1 MIKKLSGFGLIFFIS
16 SCSYITGPDGLF
28 PPTKD
33 EFLKEK
39 IEQDIDLPNDLDLS
53 YVENY
58 YPVNQSNSTLTNQDV
73 PKPRQIFSTSGDSSV
88 QLRRLGELMWI
99 YVETLPSTSWPISK
113 SFWETSSY
121 PVLESNPTSGE
132 IIIDYDDSSEL
143 QMKIEHGIKED
154 STEIFLVQTSKVDKE
169 ILSNPELIQ
178 SELEKLVNYFA
189 DSVGQFS
196 GTSLAAQN
204 LNEMKK
210 AKIFLDNGQTVI
222 ELDLNFDRAWSSVT
236 KAMDASEILAN
247 DKDRSNGIF
256 YVSYAEEEND
266 GILSDD
272 GIFSFFKIG
281 GSSKNKKI
289 DFDGAKFEVKITE
302 KNNKTYVRAYSKDG
316 KIEEAEKL
324 ISKINE
330 SLS

>member
-1 MIKKLSGFGLIFFIS
+1 MFS
-16 SCSYITGPDGLF
+16 SCSYIAGPEGLF

-39 IEQDIDLPNDLDLS
+39 VEQDIQLPSDLALIS
-53 YVENY
+53 KENH
-58 YPVNQSNSTLTNQDV
+58 YPVDEISETLENQDV

-88 QLRRLGELMWI
+88 QLKRLGELMWV

-113 SFWETSSY
+113 SYWDTSSY
-121 PVLESNPTSGE
+121 KVINADPATGE
-132 IIIDYDDSSEL
+132 IAINFDESTKL
-143 QMKIEHGIKED
+143 KMKIEHGIKEA
-154 STEIFLVQTSKVDKE
+154 STEIFLVQVDKTSNE

-178 SELEKLVNYFA
+178 TELSNLVNYFA

-210 AKIFLDNGQTVI
+210 AKIFVDNGQTVI

-236 KAMDASEILAN
+236 KAIDSANIIAN

-256 YVSYAEEEND
+256 YVSYESEEEE
-266 GILSDD
+266 GF
-272 GIFSFFKIG
+272 FSFLNFG
-281 GSSKNKKI
+281 RSKSRNATVFG
-289 DFDGAKFEVKITE
+289 DAQFEVKISE

-316 KIEEAEKL
+316 KIEEAEEL

>member
-1 MIKKLSGFGLIFFIS
+1 MIKKFYSIIFLFIFS
-16 SCSYITGPDGLF
+16 SCSYIAGPEGLF

-39 IEQDIDLPNDLDLS
+39 VEQDIQLPSDLALIS
-53 YVENY
+53 KENH
-58 YPVNQSNSTLTNQDV
+58 YPVDEISETLENQDV

-88 QLRRLGELMWI
+88 QLRRLGELMWV

-113 SFWETSSY
+113 SYWDTSSY
-121 PVLESNPTSGE
+121 QVINADPATGE
-132 IIIDYDDSSEL
+132 IAINFDESTKL
-143 QMKIEHGIKED
+143 KMKIEHGIKEA
-154 STEIFLVQTSKVDKE
+154 STEIFLVQVDKTSNE

-178 SELEKLVNYFA
+178 TELSNLVNYFS

-210 AKIFLDNGQTVI
+210 AKIFVDNGQTVI

-236 KAMDASEILAN
+236 KAIDSANIIAN

-256 YVSYAEEEND
+256 YVSYESEEEE
-266 GILSDD
+266 GF
-272 GIFSFFKIG
+272 FSFLNFG
-281 GSSKNKKI
+281 RSKSRNTTVFG
-289 DFDGAKFEVKITE
+289 DAQFEVKISE

-316 KIEEAEKL
+316 KIEEAEEL

>member
-58 YPVNQSNSTLTNQDV
+58 YPVNQFNSTLTNQDV

-210 AKIFLDNGQTVI
+210 AKIFVDDGQTVI

-236 KAMDASEILAN
+236 KAMSASNIVAN
-247 DKDRSNGIF
+247 DKDRSAGIF
-256 YVSYAEEEND
+256 YVSYEKQKEK
-266 GILSDD
+266 GL
-272 GIFSFFKIG
+272 FSFLNFGKDDEQGVIFK
-281 GSSKNKKI
+281 
-289 DFDGAKFEVKITE
+289 DAEFEVKITE

-316 KIEEAEKL
+316 KIEPAEEL

>member
-1 MIKKLSGFGLIFFIS
+1 MFS
-16 SCSYITGPDGLF
+16 SCSYIAGPEGLF

-39 IEQDIDLPNDLDLS
+39 VEQDIQLPSDLTLIS
-53 YVENY
+53 KENH
-58 YPVNQSNSTLTNQDV
+58 YPVDEISETLENQDV

-88 QLRRLGELMWI
+88 QLRRLGELMWV

-113 SFWETSSY
+113 SYWDTSSY
-121 PVLESNPTSGE
+121 QVIDADPATGE
-132 IIIDYDDSSEL
+132 IAINFDESTKL
-143 QMKIEHGIKED
+143 TMKIEHGIKEA
-154 STEIFLVQTSKVDKE
+154 STEIFLVQVDKTSNE

-178 SELEKLVNYFA
+178 TELNNLVNYFA

-210 AKIFLDNGQTVI
+210 AKIFVDNGQTVI

-236 KAMDASEILAN
+236 KAIDSANIIAN

-256 YVSYAEEEND
+256 YVSYESEEEE
-266 GILSDD
+266 GF
-272 GIFSFFKIG
+272 FSFLNFG
-281 GSSKNKKI
+281 RSKSRNTTVFG
-289 DFDGAKFEVKITE
+289 DAQFEVKISE

-316 KIEEAEKL
+316 KIEEAEEL

>member
-58 YPVNQSNSTLTNQDV
+58 YPVNQFNSTLTNQDV

-210 AKIFLDNGQTVI
+210 AKIFVDNGQTVI

-236 KAMDASEILAN
+236 KAMSASNIVAN
-247 DKDRSNGIF
+247 DKDRSAGIF
-256 YVSYAEEEND
+256 YVSYEKQKEKGLFSFLNFGKDDDQGVIFKDAEFNKYSELD
-266 GILSDD
+266 F
-272 GIFSFFKIG
+272 FSFF
-281 GSSKNKKI
+281 
-289 DFDGAKFEVKITE
+289 
-302 KNNKTYVRAYSKDG
+302 
-316 KIEEAEKL
+316 L
-324 ISKINE
+324 
-330 SLS
+330 

>member
-1 MIKKLSGFGLIFFIS
+1 MIKKFYSIIFLFILS
-16 SCSYITGPDGLF
+16 SCSYIAGPEGLF

-33 EFLKEK
+33 DFLKEK
-39 IEQDIDLPNDLDLS
+39 VVQDIQLPGDLALIS
-53 YVENY
+53 KENH
-58 YPVNQSNSTLTNQDV
+58 YPVDQISETLENQDV

-88 QLRRLGELMWI
+88 QLRRLGELMWV
-99 YVETLPSTSWPISK
+99 YVEALPSTSWPISK
-113 SFWETSSY
+113 SYWDTSSY
-121 PVLESNPTSGE
+121 KVINADPATGE
-132 IIIDYDDSSEL
+132 IAINFDESTKL
-143 QMKIEHGIKED
+143 KMKIEHGIKEA
-154 STEIFLVQTSKVDKE
+154 STEIFLVQVDKTSNE

-178 SELEKLVNYFA
+178 TELSNLVNYFA

-210 AKIFLDNGQTVI
+210 AKIFVDNGQTVI

-236 KAMDASEILAN
+236 KAIDSANIIAN

-256 YVSYAEEEND
+256 YVSYESEEEE
-266 GILSDD
+266 GF
-272 GIFSFFKIG
+272 FSFLNFG
-281 GSSKNKKI
+281 RSKSRNATVFG
-289 DFDGAKFEVKITE
+289 DAQFEVKISE

-316 KIEEAEKL
+316 KIEEAEEL

>member
-1 MIKKLSGFGLIFFIS
+1 MIKKFNSIIFLFIFS
-16 SCSYITGPDGLF
+16 SCSYIAGPEGLF

-39 IEQDIDLPNDLDLS
+39 VEQDIQLPSDLALIS
-53 YVENY
+53 KENH
-58 YPVNQSNSTLTNQDV
+58 YPVDEISETLENQDV

-88 QLRRLGELMWI
+88 QLRRLGELMWV

-113 SFWETSSY
+113 SYWDTSSY
-121 PVLESNPTSGE
+121 QVINADPATGE
-132 IIIDYDDSSEL
+132 IAINFDESTKL
-143 QMKIEHGIKED
+143 KMKIEHGIKEA
-154 STEIFLVQTSKVDKE
+154 STEIFLVQVDKTSNE

-178 SELEKLVNYFA
+178 TELSNLVNYFA

-210 AKIFLDNGQTVI
+210 AKIFVDNGQTVI

-236 KAMDASEILAN
+236 KAIDSANIIAN

-256 YVSYAEEEND
+256 YVSYESEEEE
-266 GILSDD
+266 GF
-272 GIFSFFKIG
+272 FSFLNFG
-281 GSSKNKKI
+281 RSKSRNTTVFG
-289 DFDGAKFEVKITE
+289 DAQFEVKISE

-316 KIEEAEKL
+316 KIEEAEEL

>member
-1 MIKKLSGFGLIFFIS
+1 MFS
-16 SCSYITGPDGLF
+16 SCSYIAGPEGLF

-39 IEQDIDLPNDLDLS
+39 VEQDIQLPSDLALIS
-53 YVENY
+53 KENH
-58 YPVNQSNSTLTNQDV
+58 YPVDEISETLENQDV

-88 QLRRLGELMWI
+88 QLRRLGELMWV

-113 SFWETSSY
+113 SYWDTSSY
-121 PVLESNPTSGE
+121 KVINADPATGE
-132 IIIDYDDSSEL
+132 IAINFDESTKL
-143 QMKIEHGIKED
+143 KMKIEHGIKEA
-154 STEIFLVQTSKVDKE
+154 STEIFLVQVDKTSNE

-178 SELEKLVNYFA
+178 TELSNLVNYFA

-210 AKIFLDNGQTVI
+210 AKIFVDNGQTVI

-236 KAMDASEILAN
+236 KAIDSANIIAN

-256 YVSYAEEEND
+256 YVSYGSEGEE
-266 GILSDD
+266 GF
-272 GIFSFFKIG
+272 FSFLNFGRSK
-281 GSSKNKKI
+281 SKNI
-289 DFDGAKFEVKITE
+289 TVFDDAQFEVKISE

-316 KIEEAEKL
+316 KIEEAEEL

>member
-1 MIKKLSGFGLIFFIS
+1 MKKLLVINLLILIT
-16 SCSYITGPDGLF
+16 SCSYISGPEGLF
-28 PPTKD
+28 PPTKN

-39 IEQDIDLPNDLDLS
+39 VEEDILLPDDLNVLV
-53 YVENY
+53 VENH
-58 YPVNQSNSTLTNQDV
+58 YPVDFAPELSDDQEV
-73 PKPRQIFSTSGDSSV
+73 PKPRQIFASSGNSSV

-99 YVETLPSTSWPISK
+99 YVETLPSTSWPITK
-113 SFWETSSY
+113 SYWNTSSY
-121 PVLESNPTSGE
+121 ETLNADPLIGE
-132 IIIDYDDSSEL
+132 IDINFDETSIL
-143 QMKIEHGIKED
+143 KMKIEHGIKEA
-154 STEIFLVQTSKVDKE
+154 STEIFLAQINKNSKE
-169 ILSNPELIQ
+169 IISNPELIQ
-178 SELEKLVNYFA
+178 SELSNLVNYFA
-189 DSVGQFS
+189 ESVDQFS

-204 LNEMKK
+204 LNDIKK
-210 AKIFLDNGQTVI
+210 AKIFVENGQTVI

-256 YVSYAEEEND
+256 YVSYSEEEE
-266 GILSDD
+266 D
-272 GIFSFFKIG
+272 GIFSFLNFGRDTNNKI
-281 GSSKNKKI
+281 N
-289 DFDGAKFEVKITE
+289 FDGAKFEVKITE

>member
-1 MIKKLSGFGLIFFIS
+1 ML
-16 SCSYITGPDGLF
+16 PDDLNVIV
-28 PPTKD
+28 
-33 EFLKEK
+33 
-39 IEQDIDLPNDLDLS
+39 IENH
-53 YVENY
+53 
-58 YPVNQSNSTLTNQDV
+58 YPVNVVNELSDDQEV
-73 PKPRQIFSTSGDSSV
+73 PKPRQIFASSGNSSV

-99 YVETLPSTSWPISK
+99 YVETLPSTSWPITK
-113 SFWETSSY
+113 SYWNTSSFETLNADPLTGEIDINFNETSI
-121 PVLESNPTSGE
+121 LK
-132 IIIDYDDSSEL
+132 
-143 QMKIEHGIKED
+143 MKIEHGIKEA
-154 STEIFLVQTSKVDKE
+154 STEIFLAQIDKNSNE
-169 ILSNPELIQ
+169 IVSNPELIQ
-178 SELEKLVNYFA
+178 SELSNLVNYFA
-189 DSVGQFS
+189 ESVDQFS

-204 LNEMKK
+204 LNDIKK
-210 AKIFLDNGQTVI
+210 AKIFVENGQTVI

-281 GSSKNKKI
+281 GSSKNKKV

>member
-1 MIKKLSGFGLIFFIS
+1 MIKKFYSIIFLFMFS
-16 SCSYITGPDGLF
+16 SCSYIAGPEGLF

-39 IEQDIDLPNDLDLS
+39 VEQDIQLPSDLALIS
-53 YVENY
+53 KENH
-58 YPVNQSNSTLTNQDV
+58 YPVDEISETLENQDV

-88 QLRRLGELMWI
+88 QLRRLGELMWV

-113 SFWETSSY
+113 SYWDTSSY
-121 PVLESNPTSGE
+121 KVINADPATGE
-132 IIIDYDDSSEL
+132 IAINFDESTKL
-143 QMKIEHGIKED
+143 KMKIEHGIKEA
-154 STEIFLVQTSKVDKE
+154 STEIFLVQVDKTSNE

-178 SELEKLVNYFA
+178 TELSNLVNYFA

-210 AKIFLDNGQTVI
+210 AKIFVDNGQTVI

-236 KAMDASEILAN
+236 KAIDSANIIAN

-256 YVSYAEEEND
+256 YVSYESEEEE
-266 GILSDD
+266 GF
-272 GIFSFFKIG
+272 FSFLNFG
-281 GSSKNKKI
+281 RSKSRNATVFG
-289 DFDGAKFEVKITE
+289 DAQFEVKISE

-316 KIEEAEKL
+316 KIEEAEEL

>member
-1 MIKKLSGFGLIFFIS
+1 MIKKFYSIIFLFIFS
-16 SCSYITGPDGLF
+16 SCSYIAGPEGLF

-39 IEQDIDLPNDLDLS
+39 VEQDIQLPSDLALIS
-53 YVENY
+53 KENH
-58 YPVNQSNSTLTNQDV
+58 YPVDEISETLENQDV

-88 QLRRLGELMWI
+88 QLRRLGELMWV

-113 SFWETSSY
+113 SYWDTSSY
-121 PVLESNPTSGE
+121 QVIDADPATGE
-132 IIIDYDDSSEL
+132 IAINFDESTKL
-143 QMKIEHGIKED
+143 TMKIEHGIKEA
-154 STEIFLVQTSKVDKE
+154 STEIFLVQVDKTSNE

-178 SELEKLVNYFA
+178 TELNNLVNYFA

-210 AKIFLDNGQTVI
+210 AKIFVDNGQTVI

-236 KAMDASEILAN
+236 KAIDSANIIAN

-256 YVSYAEEEND
+256 YVSYESEEEE
-266 GILSDD
+266 GF
-272 GIFSFFKIG
+272 FSFLNFG
-281 GSSKNKKI
+281 RSKSRNTTVFG
-289 DFDGAKFEVKITE
+289 DAQFEVKISE

-316 KIEEAEKL
+316 KIEEAEEL